1 MRKKV
6 MNDLSDLVDVSYV
19 TYNPGKIINP
29 FTKKYNNIIFADDVA
44 SGRPCHIVDSLM
56 TSNINPY
63 YSNTHSNATCGILMK
78 DMVNKTKDIIREE
91 LHLNLEQKIIF
102 SGNGCTGAINHLTY
116 KIDLDRYSHIVIHSS
131 PFEHHSNFLPWNELL
146 KRHSTLYSGI
156 SEHRLIDYTKDFEST
171 LDKYISDLETELSTG
186 NNNKRLDILA
196 LSGCSNVTGK
206 RFDLFYDDVVKFV
219 KDYQRKGFNVFTV
232 IDYACSAPYIDLDV
246 SRFDAC
252 AFSGHKFLG
261 GQTTPGVLIANETL
275 LQIDVPFQPGGGC
288 VNSADDKHT
297 NYKQDK
303 ELLEMCGTPNICGI
317 IRLGYVLTIK
327 RSIIDRIHNNDL
339 IIGNFITEKLLKLEA
354 KYPDLKVLGLK
365 SRHPRDLPIFP
376 ITIKGLHYN
385 LITVLFNDLFGIQ
398 TRGGISCAGTLGRI
412 FRETENV
419 DGWCRISF
427 NYLLTKRQIIKIIK
441 SLEFIIIHGKRFA
454 DYYSYDK
461 NKNLFSF
468 KILNERII

>member
-1 MRKKV
+1 
-6 MNDLSDLVDVSYV
+6 
-19 TYNPGKIINP
+19 
-29 FTKKYNNIIFADDVA
+29 
-44 SGRPCHIVDSLM
+44 
-56 TSNINPY
+56 
-63 YSNTHSNATCGILMK
+63 
-78 DMVNKTKDIIREE
+78 
-91 LHLNLEQKIIF
+91 
-102 SGNGCTGAINHLTY
+102 
-116 KIDLDRYSHIVIHSS
+116 
-131 PFEHHSNFLPWNELL
+131 
-146 KRHSTLYSGI
+146 
-156 SEHRLIDYTKDFEST
+156 
-171 LDKYISDLETELSTG
+171 
-186 NNNKRLDILA
+186 
-196 LSGCSNVTGK
+196 
-206 RFDLFYDDVVKFV
+206 
-219 KDYQRKGFNVFTV
+219 
-232 IDYACSAPYIDLDV
+232 
-246 SRFDAC
+246 
-252 AFSGHKFLG
+252 
-261 GQTTPGVLIANETL
+261 
-275 LQIDVPFQPGGGC
+275 
-288 VNSADDKHT
+288 
-297 NYKQDK
+297 
-303 ELLEMCGTPNICGI
+303 MCGTPNICGI